1 MLYLLLD
8 KIKFM
13 NRHILCLGLLFL
25 INLNNIL
32 AQSSISFGAD
42 GVQHEDTLY
51 IGDTIHFSFWL
62 VNQGNVSINDSISMS
77 CETFDQSNGLSISSM
92 SIGESY
98 NTSGALSVGDS
109 MYITISEVV
118 TYQSYVLGDN
128 IIVIWPASNTPVAA
142 DTSFTEIHIL
152 DSLLI
157 SDIELN
163 RAINNLVVFPNP
175 VLENLYCYEQ
185 NNLFASSIIL
195 YDSFGKIIFRENH
208 IFINNFKF
216 NTKGLNKGVYF
227 FKVIYDGNQV
237 TRKVLVY

>member
-142 DTSFTEIHIL
+142 D
-152 DSLLI
+152 
-157 SDIELN
+157 IEFN

-195 YDSFGKIIFRENH
+195 YDSFGKSIFRENH